1 MIILMAWELW
11 CECNARIFRQV
22 ASMPAIIIAKIKEE
36 EQAWI
41 AVGAAKLTEINSSG
55 SVDLYLFLWA

>member
-36 EQAWI
+36 ERAWI
-41 AVGAAKLTEINSSG
+41 VVGAAKLTEIIPAG
-55 SVDLYLFLWA
+55 V